1 MKLELMTCIILF
13 VFAGVA
19 QFIDPT
25 TTVIVETPARYQL
38 MEGIDVAINNVMK
51 KGKTASIGNVLKELE
66 EMQRAHDVKL
76 PYSYDAKFTCNS
88 RGKSKASYKL
98 SKENQ
103 RRKTEF
109 EAVVKRRIQAM
120 VPDAAIQVPSLTEEP
135 RPRDFKSRE
144 EFIKAY
150 VLYKTE
156 DIDEETK
163 QKYAKKLGGLSQYK
177 REVKNEAAKLW
188 KENQL

>member
-76 PYSYDAKFTCNS
+76 PYLYDAKFTCNS

-177 REVKNEAAKLW
+177 RDVKNEAAKLW

>member
-13 VFAGVA
+13 AFAGAA
-19 QFIDPT
+19 QFIEST
-25 TTVIVETPARYQL
+25 TTVIVNTPARYQL

-51 KGKTASIGNVLKELE
+51 KGKAASIGNVLKELE

-177 REVKNEAAKLW
+177 RDVNNEAAKLW

>member
-177 REVKNEAAKLW
+177 RDVKNEAAKLW

>member
-66 EMQRAHDVKL
+66 EMQRAHEVKL

-177 REVKNEAAKLW
+177 RDVKNEAAKLW

>member
-76 PYSYDAKFTCNS
+76 PYSYNAKFTCNS

-177 REVKNEAAKLW
+177 RDVKNEAAKLW

>member
-177 REVKNEAAKLW
+177 RDVKNEAAKLW
-188 KENQL
+188 KESQL

>member
-1 MKLELMTCIILF
+1 MTCIILF

-177 REVKNEAAKLW
+177 HDVKNEAAKLW

>member
-1 MKLELMTCIILF
+1 
-13 VFAGVA
+13 
-19 QFIDPT
+19 
-25 TTVIVETPARYQL
+25 
-38 MEGIDVAINNVMK
+38 
-51 KGKTASIGNVLKELE
+51 
-66 EMQRAHDVKL
+66 
-76 PYSYDAKFTCNS
+76 
-88 RGKSKASYKL
+88 
-98 SKENQ
+98 
-103 RRKTEF
+103 
-109 EAVVKRRIQAM
+109 M

-177 REVKNEAAKLW
+177 RDVKNEAAKLW

>member
-1 MKLELMTCIILF
+1 MKLEFMTCIVLF
-13 VFAGVA
+13 AFAGAA

-51 KGKTASIGNVLKELE
+51 KGKAASIGNVLKELE

-177 REVKNEAAKLW
+177 RDVKNEAAKLW

>member
-1 MKLELMTCIILF
+1 MKLELMTCIVLF
-13 VFAGVA
+13 AFAGAA

-51 KGKTASIGNVLKELE
+51 KGKAASIGNVLKELE

-88 RGKSKASYKL
+88 RGKSKASYRL

-120 VPDAAIQVPSLTEEP
+120 VPDAAIQVPSLAEEP

-156 DIDEETK
+156 DINEETK

-177 REVKNEAAKLW
+177 RDVKNEAAKLW

>member
-66 EMQRAHDVKL
+66 EMQRAHYVKL

-177 REVKNEAAKLW
+177 RDVKNEAAKLW

>member
-156 DIDEETK
+156 EIDEETK

-177 REVKNEAAKLW
+177 RDVKNEAAKLW

>member
-1 MKLELMTCIILF
+1 MTFIILF

-109 EAVVKRRIQAM
+109 EAVVKRRIQAVLQNRARDS
-120 VPDAAIQVPSLTEEP
+120 VPDL
-135 RPRDFKSRE
+135 
-144 EFIKAY
+144 
-150 VLYKTE
+150 LH
-156 DIDEETK
+156 
-163 QKYAKKLGGLSQYK
+163 
-177 REVKNEAAKLW
+177 EAA
-188 KENQL
+188 

>member
-76 PYSYDAKFTCNS
+76 PYSYNAKFTCNS

-98 SKENQ
+98 SQENQ

-177 REVKNEAAKLW
+177 RDVKNEAAKLW